1 MYYGYGY
8 GRGMGYGMGFDPMYI
23 LVIIMAILCM
33 VASARVSS
41 VYKKYSRTRSM
52 SGLTGAQ
59 TAMEILRRN
68 GITDVG
74 IAHVSG
80 ELTDHYD
87 PKNRM
92 VCLSDSTYGSNSIA
106 AVSVAAHECGHVL
119 QHYTGYVPIKI
130 RSAIVPAANIGSKA
144 GIPIIILGMFLSFSP
159 LITIG
164 IWVFSL
170 AVIFQLVTLPVE
182 FNASH
187 RALIM
192 LEEYGIL
199 GHEETDITKKV
210 LSAAAMTYVASA
222 ASAVLQLLRLVLLNN
237 RRR

>member
-1 MYYGYGY
+1 
-8 GRGMGYGMGFDPMYI
+8 MGFDPLYI

-41 VYKKYSRTRSM
+41 VYKKYARTRSM

-80 ELTDHYD
+80 NLTDHYD
-87 PKNRM
+87 PKRRM

-119 QHYTGYVPIKI
+119 QHYTGYVPIRI

-192 LEEYGIL
+192 LEQYGIL
-199 GHEETDITKKV
+199 GHQETAITKKV

-222 ASAVLQLLRLVLLNN
+222 ASAVVQLLRLVLLNN

>member
-1 MYYGYGY
+1 MYYGYG
-8 GRGMGYGMGFDPMYI
+8 RGLGYGMGFDPMYI
-23 LVIIMAILCM
+23 LVIIMGILCM

-41 VYKKYSRTRSM
+41 VYKKYSRMRSM

-68 GITDVG
+68 GITDVTV
-74 IAHVSG
+74 AHVNG
-80 ELTDHYD
+80 NLTDHYV
-87 PKNRM
+87 PRTRT

-119 QHYTGYVPIKI
+119 QHYTGYIPIRI

-187 RALIM
+187 RAMIM

-222 ASAVLQLLRLVLLNN
+222 ASAVIQLLRLVLLNN

>member
-1 MYYGYGY
+1 MYYGYG
-8 GRGMGYGMGFDPMYI
+8 RGLGYGMGFDPMYI
-23 LVIIMAILCM
+23 LVIIMGILCM

-41 VYKKYSRTRSM
+41 VYKKYSRMRSM

-80 ELTDHYD
+80 NLTDHYD
-87 PKNRM
+87 PKRRM

-119 QHYTGYVPIKI
+119 QHYTGYIPIRI

-187 RALIM
+187 RAMIM

-222 ASAVLQLLRLVLLNN
+222 ASAVIQLLRLVLLNN